1 MELELIAVPQHAW
14 VQSGTIRDNI
24 TFGSPLDVDR
34 LRRTIDACGLRSDL
48 DMLPAG
54 DL

>member
-1 MELELIAVPQHAW
+1 

-24 TFGSPLDVDR
+24 TFSSDRDTVDMAKVNG
-34 LRRTIDACGLRSDL
+34 IMDACGLRQDISAL
-48 DMLPAG
+48 SHG